1 MRDTK
6 RDISSPIV
14 GQDIDPSDMPDAPRQ
29 MPIEIAELAEHE
41 LHATVMLIV
50 RRAEQGV
57 VVLLSLRADFRIV
70 DLEYAATANVAAG
83 E

>member
-70 DLEYAATANVAAG
+70 DLEHAAPANVAAS